1 MLSRSM
7 QAIFE
12 EMMSQYPVVT
22 IMGPRQS
29 GKTTLA
35 KNAYPGRAYFN
46 LENPDT
52 RALIEKDPR
61 GFIDNIN
68 LKQGVILDEIQ
79 RVPDLLSY
87 IQTKTDE
94 NRIPGSFILTGSH
107 QLQLNEAIS
116 QSLAGRTAL
125 LQLLPLSLTE
135 LEAEHIEYDMNDQ
148 LLKGFFPAVYQHQLD
163 AIMYASNYVKT
174 YIERDVRQI
183 INIKDLDC
191 FQNFIKLCAGRVS
204 STLNYESLS
213 NDVGMS
219 QNTIK
224 SWITV
229 LKASYIAFTLQ
240 PYFENFGKRV
250 IKAPKLYFMDTSIAS
265 YLLDIQSSQQMDRE
279 KLRGALFENMVI
291 VELMKYRYNQG
302 RDANLYFYR
311 DSNQN
316 EVDVVMQHHDKIIPI
331 EIKSTATFSGA
342 LIKNIEKFQA
352 MAGKK
357 SAVGFLIYN
366 GELEQKVNNVH
377 VLNYKNMHKLFSI
390 VEGYVDG

>member
-35 KNAYPGRAYFN
+35 KNTYPGRAYFN

-94 NRIPGSFILTGSH
+94 DRMPGSFILTGSH

-135 LEAEHIEYDMNDQ
+135 LKAEHIECDMNDQ
-148 LLKGFFPAVYQHQLD
+148 LLKGFFPAVYQHQLE
-163 AIMYASNYVKT
+163 ASMYASNYVKT

-191 FQNFIKLCAGRVS
+191 FQTFIKLCTGRIS

-213 NDVGMS
+213 NDVGVS

-224 SWITV
+224 NWITV
-229 LKASYIAFTLQ
+229 LKASYIAFTLP

-250 IKAPKLYFMDTSIAS
+250 IKAPKLYFIDTSIAS
-265 YLLDIQSSQQMDRE
+265 YLLDIQSPQQMARE

-302 RDANLYFYR
+302 KDANLYFYR

-342 LIKNIEKFQA
+342 LIKNIEKFQL
-352 MAGKK
+352 MAGKR
-357 SAVGFLIYN
+357 SPIGFLIYS

-377 VLNYKNMHKLFSI
+377 VLSYKNMHKLFSMI
-390 VEGYVDG
+390 ESNDS